1 MVSRTNILYTT
12 SSAQSPRRPSAGIE
26 KNEDHMSRLAGKI
39 AIVTGAAQ
47 GMGEAHARRF
57 VAEGAKVVLTDINA
71 ERGEKIAAELGE
83 NAHFIEHDVTS
94 SADWRRVVEETEATF
109 GPVTVL
115 VNNAGVL
122 GPIAN
127 VVDIDEDAYLQVCAI
142 NQHSQFYGMRS
153 VIPTMQKAGG
163 GSIINVSS
171 IAGLVS
177 IVGAPSLAY
186 VGSKFASRGM
196 TKQVAVD
203 YGKDGIRVNSV
214 HPGYI
219 KTPMMAAATDEDGGG
234 IAAAV
239 PLARMAEPDEVS
251 QVVLFLASDDS
262 SYLTG
267 TEQVVDGGLTIQ

>member
-1 MVSRTNILYTT
+1 
-12 SSAQSPRRPSAGIE
+12 
-26 KNEDHMSRLAGKI
+26 MSNKLDGKV

-57 VAEGAKVVLTDINA
+57 VAEGAKVALTDINA
-71 ERGEKIAAELGE
+71 RRGQEIADELGE
-83 NAHFIEHDVTS
+83 NARFIEQDVTV
-94 SADWRRVVEETEATF
+94 AEDWARVVAETEAAF
-109 GPVTVL
+109 GRVTVL

-122 GPIAN
+122 GPIAPLL
-127 VVDIDEDAYLQVCAI
+127 DLEIEDYLQVIAI
-142 NQHSQFYGMRS
+142 NQHAQVYGMKA
-153 VIPTMQKAGG
+153 VIPGMQKAGG

-171 IAGLVS
+171 VAGIVS
-177 IVGAPSLAY
+177 IVGAPNIAY
-186 VGSKFASRGM
+186 VGSKFAVRGL

-203 YGKDGIRVNSV
+203 YGQDGIRVNSV

-234 IAAAV
+234 IASAV
-239 PLARMAEPDEVS
+239 PLGRMAEADEVS

-267 TEQVVDGGLTIQ
+267 TEQIVDGGLTIQ

>member
-1 MVSRTNILYTT
+1 M
-12 SSAQSPRRPSAGIE
+12 G
-26 KNEDHMSRLAGKI
+26 RLNGKV

-57 VAEGAKVVLTDINA
+57 VAEGAKVLLTDLNE
-71 ERGEKIAAELGE
+71 ERGRRIAEELGE
-83 NAHFIEHDVTS
+83 SARFVRQDVTD
-94 SADWRRVVEETEATF
+94 ADAWAQVVDEAERAF

-122 GPIAN
+122 GPIASATELD
-127 VVDIDEDAYLQVCAI
+127 VDAYLQVCAI
-142 NQHSQFYGMRS
+142 NQHSQFYGMRA
-153 VIPTMQKAGG
+153 VIPGMQRAGG
-163 GSIINVSS
+163 GSIVNISS

-186 VGSKFASRGM
+186 VASKFASRGM
-196 TKQVAVD
+196 TKHVAVE

-219 KTPMMAAATDEDGGG
+219 KTPMMEAATDEDGGG
-234 IAAAV
+234 IASAV
-239 PLARMAEPDEVS
+239 PLARMADPDEVS

-267 TEQVVDGGLTIQ
+267 TEQVVDGGLTVQ